1 MGVDFIDL
9 ALSIEETF
17 EIEMSVETFGE
28 TLTVGQLHD
37 YIVQRT
43 SIARPGTCLTSA
55 AFYHIRSGLAEC
67 EIKERFGPSTDL
79 ESVIPKQDRRSL
91 WKRFS
96 RQMNLDLPD
105 LARPPVVVILAAV
118 VTIALT
124 AIIAYASSWHS
135 LVGLISLMV
144 LSLLAVGGT
153 RPFATRFADDWS
165 TFRGL
170 SERVL
175 TLNAKELRK
184 EHGPMGLNDTWVV
197 LKGLVV
203 EALGVEADEVTRE
216 ASFVKDLGCS

>member
-105 LARPPVVVILAAV
+105 LVRPPV
-118 VTIALT
+118 
-124 AIIAYASSWHS
+124 AYASSWHS